1 MLRKI
6 LVVDDSFVNRAFL
19 TNILSDEYE
28 VITSENGQHALAML
42 YQHNDIDLILLDIVM
57 PVMDGYEFLK
67 ELQKNKDFTLIP
79 VIIQTVN
86 DSIAD
91 EVKCLSMGASDFV
104 TKPYKPEIVKNRIAS
119 IIRLRE
125 SAAMINL
132 LQYDKL
138 TGLYSKEFFYKHS
151 EKLIKDNPSKEF
163 DLICSNIENFKMIND
178 RYGMEVGDDI
188 LKYIAKQFSAKQ
200 PKFSIC
206 GYWGTDKFAILTEH
220 IKDYPIE
227 LLEKE
232 IKHNFSNA
240 PVPNLNIKFAIY
252 RNVDKSLS
260 ISAMCD
266 RAFIAIEEIKNN
278 YECIVTEYDDR
289 LRLKISKSQKLLE
302 DLDSAIENGEF
313 KLYFQPKHDTKTKQ
327 IVGAESLVRWN
338 HSEYGFIPPSEFIPL
353 FEKNKRM
360 TKLDFFVW
368 QETLRTIKIW
378 KEEGKPIVPISINV
392 SPADFILSDL
402 PQLFIGLLKKY
413 DIEPNLIDI
422 EITETACTE
431 NIEQI
436 VKIIEELKNFGF
448 KIAMD
453 DFGSGYSSLNMLNKF
468 PIDTLKLDRGFIHN
482 ECSRKEKSIL
492 RFIIDLAKWLNMKTI
507 AEGVETEEQYNILKN
522 LGCDQIQ
529 GYYFSKPLPL
539 DEFEEYYKNNI

>member
-19 TNILSDEYE
+19 TNILSNEYD
-28 VITSENGQHALAML
+28 VITAENGQHALAMI
-42 YQHNDIDLILLDIVM
+42 YQHNDISLILLDLVM
-57 PVMDGYEFLK
+57 PVMDGYEVLK
-67 ELQKNKDFTLIP
+67 ELQKNKGFALIP
-79 VIIQTVN
+79 VIIQTVS
-86 DSIAD
+86 DTIAD
-91 EVKCLSMGASDFV
+91 EVKCLSMGASDFI

-163 DLICSNIENFKMIND
+163 DLICSNVENFKMIND
-178 RYGMEVGDDI
+178 RYGIEVGDDI
-188 LKYIAKQFSAKQ
+188 LKYIAKQFCASQ
-200 PKFSIC
+200 PQYSIC
-206 GYWGTDKFAILTEH
+206 GYLGADKFAILTEH
-220 IKDYPIE
+220 LKDYSIE
-227 LLEKE
+227 LLEKK

-240 PVPNLNIKFAIY
+240 PVSNLNIKFAIY
-252 RNVDKSLS
+252 RNIDKSLS
-260 ISAMCD
+260 MSAMCD
-266 RAFIAIEEIKNN
+266 RAFMAIEEIKNN
-278 YECIVTEYDDR
+278 YECFVTEYDDR

-302 DLDSAIENGEF
+302 DLDNAIENGEF
-313 KLYFQPKHDTKTKQ
+313 KLYFQPKHDAKTKK
-327 IVGAESLVRWN
+327 IVGAEALVRWN
-338 HSEYGFIPPSEFIPL
+338 HNEYGVIPPSEFIPL
-353 FEKNKRM
+353 FEKNKCM

-368 QETLRTIKIW
+368 KETLRTIKTL
-378 KEEGKPIVPISINV
+378 KEKVKPIVPISVNV

-413 DIEPNLIDI
+413 NIEPNLIDI
-422 EITETACTE
+422 EITETAYTE

-436 VKIIEELKNFGF
+436 IKVIQELKNFGF
-448 KIAMD
+448 KINMD

-468 PIDTLKLDRGFIHN
+468 PIDTLKLDMGFIHN
-482 ECSRKEKSIL
+482 ECFRGEKSIL
-492 RFIIDLAKWLNMKTI
+492 RFVIELANGLNMKTI